1 MLLPKPETWN
11 PFPSKELM
19 NQLIITID
27 GPAASGK
34 SSVAKGVAERLRIPF
49 VSSGLLY
56 RAATYLALTHNIQPT
71 DEAGLLE
78 HLQSYDITLKA
89 KTGEANEIFLG
100 DKDITNFLHT
110 DSIDIN
116 VSAVAKHPE
125 VRVWVDDRLREI
137 QGSFVID
144 GRDMGT
150 AVFPHAPYKFYLDAP
165 VDVRAQRRVGER
177 VADLEKVK
185 AGLQQRDVLDA
196 EQSKPAHDAVH
207 INTEL
212 LSLAKVIEEVLRYVQ
227 SKGDL
232 QSKGD
237 HTHSTSSGQA
247 ESPQQGTV
255 PLPQGRG

>member
-1 MLLPKPETWN
+1 
-11 PFPSKELM
+11 M

-34 SSVAKGVAERLRIPF
+34 SSVTKGVAETLQIPF

-56 RAATYLALTHNIQPT
+56 RAATYLALTHHIQPT
-71 DEAGLLE
+71 DQASLLGLL
-78 HLQSYDITLKA
+78 QSCNITLKA
-89 KTGEANEIFLG
+89 KSGEANEIFLG

-116 VSAVAKHPE
+116 VSAVAKHPQ

-165 VDVRAQRRVGER
+165 VNVRAQRRVGER
-177 VADLEKVK
+177 VADLEKVRE
-185 AGLQQRDVLDA
+185 GLEQRDVLDA
-196 EQSKPAHDAVH
+196 EQSKPAPDAIH
-207 INTEL
+207 INTEHL
-212 LSLAKVIEEVLRYVQ
+212 TLAEVIEHVLRHVKGKGVEQYVP
-227 SKGDL
+227 
-232 QSKGD
+232 
-237 HTHSTSSGQA
+237 TNN
-247 ESPQQGTV
+247 V
-255 PLPQGRG
+255 

>member
-1 MLLPKPETWN
+1 
-11 PFPSKELM
+11 M

-34 SSVAKGVAERLRIPF
+34 SSVAKGVAQALQIPF

-56 RAATYLALTHNIQPT
+56 RAATYLSLTHNIAPT
-71 DEAGLLE
+71 DETNLLQC
-78 HLQSYDITLKA
+78 LQTCDIALKA
-89 KTGEANEIFLG
+89 KSGEANEIFLG

-116 VSAVAKHPE
+116 VSAVAKHPKI
-125 VRVWVDDRLREI
+125 RIWVDDRLREI

-165 VDVRAQRRVGER
+165 VDVRAKRRVGER
-177 VADLEKVK
+177 VADLEKVTQ
-185 AGLQQRDVLDA
+185 GLQQRDVLDA
-196 EQSKPAHDAVH
+196 EQSKPAPDAIH

-212 LSLAKVIEEVLRYVQ
+212 LALAEVIQAVL
-227 SKGDL
+227 
-232 QSKGD
+232 
-237 HTHSTSSGQA
+237 HHI
-247 ESPQQGTV
+247 
-255 PLPQGRG
+255 RGEGVLLYAPTNNL

>member
-1 MLLPKPETWN
+1 
-11 PFPSKELM
+11 M

-34 SSVAKGVAERLRIPF
+34 SSVAKGVAEKLKIPF

-56 RAATYLALTHNIQPT
+56 RAATYLALTHTTPPT
-71 DEAGLLE
+71 DEVGLLE
-78 HLQSYDITLKA
+78 HLQNCDINLKA
-89 KTGEANEIFLG
+89 KSGEANEIFLR

-116 VSAVAKHPE
+116 VSAVAKHPK

-165 VDVRAQRRVGER
+165 VDVRAKRRVGER

-185 AGLQQRDVLDA
+185 EGLAQRDVLDA
-196 EQSKPAHDAVH
+196 EQSKPAPDATH
-207 INTEL
+207 INTEHL
-212 LSLAKVIEEVLRYVQ
+212 TLAEVIGQVLGYIHEKGVQ
-227 SKGDL
+227 QFAS
-232 QSKGD
+232 
-237 HTHSTSSGQA
+237 THQ
-247 ESPQQGTV
+247 
-255 PLPQGRG
+255 L